1 MSAEFSI
8 FKSDDDKRLVFGWAS
23 VAIRADGTQI
33 EDWQGDMI
41 DPDDLE
47 EAVYEYVLNFRDAGE
62 EHIPTM
68 RKKGKLVES
77 VVFTKEKMKAM
88 GIPEGIVPEGW
99 WIGFKVHDDE
109 AWAKI
114 KSGEYRM
121 FSIEGSGVREPVVQK
136 SVTFRD
142 ILTKFNPNHGP
153 DGRFTSG
160 PKMAPD
166 GGSGGGGSH
175 GFDVKSA
182 VSATMENGGGTFDP
196 RNGETP
202 TKGFCVATATQNE
215 RVIRVDASKD
225 VESIARQYEEAFRSY
240 LNEMGQFFEENPSYR
255 FGTWIDEADGA
266 LYLDTPELFS
276 DKSEAIE
283 AGKRTNQIAIFDLE
297 SHEEIRLGVEKAMP
311 NKDRKFVGMIDPKS
325 KDVNKQI
332 KTLARKAAVKTKLN
346 YNREHGIVDREL
358 EAEWEMI
365 NKGMK

>member
-142 ILTKFNPNHGP
+142 ILTKFNPNHDP
-153 DGRFTSG
+153 ATGRFTSG
-160 PKMAPD
+160 SAM
-166 GGSGGGGSH
+166 GGISRRTMTGGGISINIKTGKEPKTGYMVAVHSERAVWISASDAKDPQKRLSIMKK
-175 GFDVKSA
+175 FKEDNADVLS
-182 VSATMENGGGTFDP
+182 
-196 RNGETP
+196 
-202 TKGFCVATATQNE
+202 Q
-215 RVIRVDASKD
+215 KD
-225 VESIARQYEEAFRSY
+225 NY
-240 LNEMGQFFEENPSYR
+240 
-255 FGTWIDEADGA
+255 FGTW
-266 LYLDTPELFS
+266 LDPETGEISLDISKCIS
-276 DKSEAIE
+276 DRDVAVEYAR
-283 AGKRTNQIAIFDLE
+283 AHN
-297 SHEEIRLGVEKAMP
+297 EKAIWDVERME
-311 NKDRKFVGMIDPKS
+311 NIDTGGTGK
-325 KDVNKQI
+325 N
-332 KTLARKAAVKTKLN
+332 
-346 YNREHGIVDREL
+346 
-358 EAEWEMI
+358 
-365 NKGMK
+365 